1 MSVKKRDDIRA
12 SVLASITGGLTS
24 PRPTP
29 NNPPRVK
36 AYIADVGQKV
46 TEGFAAKVDR
56 LEAERTSGGVVLKL
70 DPKRVAGGNFANRH
84 DKSLDGADTDLQTL
98 IQRIRERGQL
108 EPIRV
113 RPATPGG
120 EFDYEI
126 VYGHRRHA
134 ACLALDAESENGW
147 PVLALLDAKA
157 ADVQDHV
164 LKMYQENAERKDLS
178 AYETGS
184 MFANWLE
191 EGVFESQGAIAAAT
205 GLSDASVSQYVRVH
219 ELPAVVVKAFGDP
232 RVISLRW
239 VQELARPLKEQRAAV
254 IDAAQRLLK
263 LDAPVAPDAV
273 LRNLVSAGSPE
284 QRRPA
289 ATREES
295 VRIHGKVALKLSR
308 KDGRL
313 TLKLGKMVDKSV
325 QRELAE
331 EVKEF
336 AANWLTK
343 RLRAK

>member
-12 SVLASITGGLTS
+12 SVLANITGGLTS
-24 PRPTP
+24 PRSVP
-29 NNPPRVK
+29 NAAPRVK

-56 LEAERTSGGVVLKL
+56 LEAERASGGVVLKL
-70 DPKRVAGGNFANRH
+70 DPKRVAESSFANRH
-84 DKSLDGADTDLQTL
+84 DKSLENEDADLKTL

-113 RPATPGG
+113 RPAAPGG

-134 ACLALDAESENGW
+134 ACLALDAESDNGW

-178 AYETGS
+178 AFETGA
-184 MFANWLE
+184 MFANWIE
-191 EGVFESQGAIAAAT
+191 EDVFASQGEIAKAT
-205 GLSDASVSQYVRVH
+205 GLSDASVSQYIRVH
-219 ELPAVVVKAFGDP
+219 ELPEVVVKAFGDP

-239 VQELARPLKEQRAAV
+239 MQELARPLKENRSAV

-273 LRNLVSAGSPE
+273 LRNLVSAGTSE
-284 QRRPA
+284 QRRPT

-295 VRIHGKVALKLSR
+295 VKIHGKVALKLSR

-313 TLKLGKMVDKSV
+313 TLKLGKMVDKGL

-336 AANWLTK
+336 AATWLTK

>member
-24 PRPTP
+24 PRPTA
-29 NNPPRVK
+29 NAAPRVK

-46 TEGFAAKVDR
+46 TEGFAAKVER
-56 LEAERTSGGVVLKL
+56 LETERAAGGVVLKL
-70 DPKRVAGGNFANRH
+70 DPKRVAESSFANRH
-84 DKSLDGADTDLQTL
+84 DKSLDGSDEDLKTL
-98 IQRIRERGQL
+98 MQRIRERGQL

-113 RPATPGG
+113 RPAAPGG
-120 EFDYEI
+120 DHDYEI

-157 ADVQDHV
+157 ANVQDHV

-178 AYETGS
+178 AYETGA

-191 EGVFESQGAIAAAT
+191 EGVFGSQGEIAKAT
-205 GLSDASVSQYVRVH
+205 GLSDASVSQYIRVH
-219 ELPAVVVKAFGDP
+219 ELPEVVVKAFGDP

-239 VQELARPLKEQRAAV
+239 MQELARPLKENRAAV
-254 IDAAQRLLK
+254 LEAAQKLLK
-263 LDAPVAPDAV
+263 LDAPIAADAV
-273 LRNLVSAGSPE
+273 LRNLVSAATPE

-295 VRIHGKVALKLSR
+295 VKIQGKVAMKVSR

-313 TLKLGKMVDKSV
+313 TLKLGKMVDKGV

-336 AANWLTK
+336 ATSWLTK